1 MLRGAERLVP
11 VVDGNDIN
19 VPKVNISHDGPPK
32 KALTARFFAEELSCI
47 FTSEMI
53 QKYYKLNQEFA
64 ARMKEKLWILQ
75 ASFC

>member
-19 VPKVNISHDGPPK
+19 VPKVNISHDDPPK